1 MTRINLAEAKAHL
14 SELVTRA
21 EAGETVE
28 IMRRGK
34 IVARLVPAERP
45 KKPIDIERL
54 RALTASMQPPAEP
67 VDSGT
72 FMRKIRDEDRY

>member
-1 MTRINLAEAKAHL
+1 MTRMNLAEAKAHL

-28 IMRRGK
+28 IMRRGI
-34 IVARLVPAERP
+34 IVSRLVPAERP

-67 VDSGT
+67 VDSGM

>member
-1 MTRINLAEAKAHL
+1 MTRITLTEAKAHL
-14 SELVTRA
+14 GGLIARA

-54 RALTASMQPPAEP
+54 RALTASMQPPAES
-67 VDSGT
+67 VDD
-72 FMRKIRDEDRY
+72 FMRKYRDDDRY